1 MPDASPGSEHRNC
14 HGEPLAPQVGTVRR
28 SLEAPPGLLPLM
40 EGHARPAVL
49 RARNWHGVCSFAS
62 YCGEQHVAWHAH
74 AVHIVRSDGEADIVE
89 LVQILFSYPPDKP
102 VSPEVVSFCFPHDVQ
117 PSLLERTPSMS
128 ALNELIYSQQYQHDD
143 AVSFVF
149 LLKVSPDA
157 AGLHCTPS

>member
-1 MPDASPGSEHRNC
+1 LRPD
-14 HGEPLAPQVGTVRR
+14 
-28 SLEAPPGLLPLM
+28 
-40 EGHARPAVL
+40 
-49 RARNWHGVCSFAS
+49 
-62 YCGEQHVAWHAH
+62 
-74 AVHIVRSDGEADIVE
+74 DEADILA

-149 LLKVSPDA
+149 LLKVSHDGLVTHYHRHNGVHAVNDNYCTQTIGA
-157 AGLHCTPS
+157 ASGRSSELFSRTLNRQHLEAKFYY